1 MRPDADRYSI
11 KGGVCATCG
20 GQLKTHARALPL
32 SPCPFSCR
40 LTRATACQV
49 VTKLWSPSPH
59 PPCSSP
65 LWCRAGAPPVTNL
78 LCQLLPVRSGQ
89 RGSCREAGRQEEGDV
104 VSAGSSSPSAAGAT
118 AEAPLL
124 SPTPTSPRVAAR
136 RPGPRLRGG
145 VGGGGLQVLRCQ

>member
-1 MRPDADRYSI
+1 MRPGADKYSI
-11 KGGVCATCG
+11 RGGVCATCG

-32 SPCPFSCR
+32 SPRPFSCR
-40 LTRATACQV
+40 LTRETVACQV
-49 VTKLWSPSPH
+49 VTKLWSLSPY

-104 VSAGSSSPSAAGAT
+104 ASAGSSSPSAAGAT

-124 SPTPTSPRVAAR
+124 SPTPASPRVPAR
-136 RPGPRLRGG
+136 RPGPRLRAGG
-145 VGGGGLQVLRCQ
+145 PASSQIQ